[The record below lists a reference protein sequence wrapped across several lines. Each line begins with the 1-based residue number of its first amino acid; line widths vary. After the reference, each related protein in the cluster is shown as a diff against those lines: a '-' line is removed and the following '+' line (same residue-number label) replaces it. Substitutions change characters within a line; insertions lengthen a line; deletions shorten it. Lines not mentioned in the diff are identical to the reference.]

1 MNVVIISGRLTKK
14 PELRSSTKTSVCQF
28 NLAVDNGKIDENGK
42 HGADF
47 IECVCFGKTA
57 ENLVKYQ
64 DKGSMIEL
72 KGRIQVD
79 KYTNNEGKNTFRTLV
94 YVETINYIGKPQ
106 TSENGANMGQKEASN
121 NPYQEMGDRVAND
134 LPF

>member
-1 MNVVIISGRLTKK
+1 
-14 PELRSSTKTSVCQF
+14 
-28 NLAVDNGKIDENGK
+28 
-42 HGADF
+42 
-47 IECVCFGKTA
+47 
-57 ENLVKYQ
+57 
-64 DKGSMIEL
+64 MIEL

-79 KYTNNEGKNTFRTLV
+79 KYTNNEGKNVYRTLV